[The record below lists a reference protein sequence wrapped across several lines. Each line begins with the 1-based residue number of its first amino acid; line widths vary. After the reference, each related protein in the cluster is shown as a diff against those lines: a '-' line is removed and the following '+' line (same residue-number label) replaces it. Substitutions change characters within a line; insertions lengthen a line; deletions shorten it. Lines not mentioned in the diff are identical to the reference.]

1 MPVIFAFG
9 SNRNALNSPKGLNP
23 MKRLIIL
30 FLALSVFAI
39 PSRAQSVDA
48 SISYSYFRLGGSG
61 GLNQNGVSGSV
72 AYNLKSWS
80 WLGAV
85 GDFGVYHASPAGVS
99 VNTYTYLFG
108 PRVTLR
114 NPSKI
119 NPFAQALFGGSRLTT
134 GSGGPTFNQFAY
146 SIGGGVDIGLL
157 PHLAFRPQVDYV
169 GLNTSGS
176 RTNCTRVSA
185 GFVVHF

>member
-1 MPVIFAFG
+1 MPVIFAWG
-9 SNRNALNSPKGLNP
+9 SNRNVLNSPKGLNL
-23 MKRLIIL
+23 MKKLIFL
-30 FLALSVFAI
+30 FLALPVFTI
-39 PSRAQSVDA
+39 PLRAQSVDA
-48 SISYSYFRLGGSG
+48 SVSYSYFRLGGSG

-85 GDFGVYHASPAGVS
+85 GDFGVYHASPLGVS
-99 VNTYTYLFG
+99 LNTYTYLFG

-119 NPFAQALFGGSRLTT
+119 NPFAQALFGGSRLSA
-134 GSGGPTFNQFAY
+134 GSGGGSSNQFAY

-169 GLNTSGS
+169 GLNTPGA